1 MVKLLGGSRKC
12 GKTMELIR
20 MAAEQDLGII
30 TVNKGRANYIF
41 QLAQKMG
48 KQIRFP
54 ATIHELPIHGL
65 SKDLKVVVDDIE
77 DVVQEMINL
86 PIVAMSTS
94 LHTEKIARRFTF
106 SELFNHNGEAPDGT
120 YRIETYNETWD
131 GVIVKLK
138 TTGSDGKC
146 LKYVTIPKHDRPQNR
161 KGDIVN
167 ICGITNSPHTKY
179 VLIEE
184 L

>member
-1 MVKLLGGSRKC
+1 MTKLIGGSRKC

-41 QLAQKMG
+41 QLAKKMG
-48 KQIRFP
+48 KEIRFP
-54 ATIHELPIHGL
+54 ATIKELPIHGL
-65 SKDLKVVVDDIE
+65 DKDLQVVVDDIE
-77 DVVQEMINL
+77 DIVQEMVEL
-86 PIVAMSTS
+86 PIVAMSIS
-94 LHTEKIARRFTF
+94 LPTEKIARRFTF
-106 SELFNHNGEAPDGT
+106 SELFSQIGGAPDGV
-120 YRIETYNETWD
+120 YKIETYNETWD
-131 GVIVKLK
+131 GVQVKLK

-161 KGDIVN
+161 KGDMVN

-179 VLIEE
+179 VLLEE
-184 L
+184 K